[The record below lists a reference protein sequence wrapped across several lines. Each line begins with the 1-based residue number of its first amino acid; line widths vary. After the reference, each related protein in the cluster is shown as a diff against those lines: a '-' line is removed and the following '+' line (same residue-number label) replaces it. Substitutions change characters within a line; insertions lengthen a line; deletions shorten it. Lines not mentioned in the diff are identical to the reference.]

1 MPAPT
6 TICALFHPL
15 ENEAKD
21 AEKEKKEQT
30 QHQQRFVESKST
42 FFSSKFI
49 LFFFDS
55 GRKTKEISIPV
66 AFDKQKS
73 NFLIGPSALWWREA
87 FAISSSLLREE
98 ESSNGVTVNGG
109 YKTNDEAAMAD
120 LGHAAEA
127 TLEIARVVSG
137 QLLEDLRRTTR
148 SLEFWE
154 EKRDEY
160 SRGGDVSHRMF
171 LTLRC
176 GPRAFIEETKGFV
189 KRKAVA
195 ARRRAMSSPRG
206 TREGRTGSRRGV
218 I

>member
-6 TICALFHPL
+6 TIRALFHPL

-73 NFLIGPSALWWREA
+73 NFLIGPSALLVARGVRDAEA
-87 FAISSSLLREE
+87 AGRRAR
-98 ESSNGVTVNGG
+98 VTV
-109 YKTNDEAAMAD
+109 
-120 LGHAAEA
+120 
-127 TLEIARVVSG
+127 
-137 QLLEDLRRTTR
+137 LL
-148 SLEFWE
+148 
-154 EKRDEY
+154 
-160 SRGGDVSHRMF
+160 
-171 LTLRC
+171 
-176 GPRAFIEETKGFV
+176 
-189 KRKAVA
+189 
-195 ARRRAMSSPRG
+195 
-206 TREGRTGSRRGV
+206 
-218 I
+218 

>member
-6 TICALFHPL
+6 TIRALFHPL

-127 TLEIARVVSG
+127 TLEIARVG
-137 QLLEDLRRTTR
+137 QW
-148 SLEFWE
+148 SVV
-154 EKRDEY
+154 
-160 SRGGDVSHRMF
+160 GGF
-171 LTLRC
+171 
-176 GPRAFIEETKGFV
+176 TKDDQ
-189 KRKAVA
+189 VA
-195 ARRRAMSSPRG
+195 GILGGEARRVFERWG
-206 TREGRTGSRRGV
+206 CLT
-218 I
+218 

>member
-6 TICALFHPL
+6 TIRALFHPL

-21 AEKEKKEQT
+21 TEKEKKEHQ
-30 QHQQRFVESKST
+30 QHRQRFVESKST

-55 GRKTKEISIPV
+55 GRKTREISIPV

-98 ESSNGVTVNGG
+98 ESTSGVNVNGG
-109 YKTNDEAAMAD
+109 YKSNDEAAMAD

-137 QLLEDLRRTTR
+137 TMLEDLRKTTR

-154 EKRDEY
+154 EKRDEI
-160 SRGGDVSHRMF
+160 SRGGDVSHRLF

-195 ARRRAMSSPRG
+195 ARRRAM
-206 TREGRTGSRRGV
+206 
-218 I
+218 

>member
-1 MPAPT
+1 
-6 TICALFHPL
+6 
-15 ENEAKD
+15 
-21 AEKEKKEQT
+21 
-30 QHQQRFVESKST
+30 
-42 FFSSKFI
+42 
-49 LFFFDS
+49 
-55 GRKTKEISIPV
+55 
-66 AFDKQKS
+66 
-73 NFLIGPSALWWREA
+73 
-87 FAISSSLLREE
+87 
-98 ESSNGVTVNGG
+98 
-109 YKTNDEAAMAD
+109 MAD

-160 SRGGDVSHRMF
+160 SRGGDVSHRLF

-195 ARRRAMSSPRG
+195 ARRRACTSPWG
-206 TREGRTGSRRGV
+206 TREGRTGSRRGSNISGEEKEKEEEHLLETLLTVPPARAV
-218 I
+218 IDGKVAALGKMQRSLASAVARVHARADDLVNGDYNRRKRGKGEDDDEDEDEDEEVSEGGVAEERGGKNERCGGTVREWDKRSD